1 MPGISKIF
9 CNWFK
14 VQIIK
19 IIAKLFFFIPAK
31 FVNGILGIQLFLV
44 YSSMSSY
51 NFDYD
56 YIFLEF
62 SVVGN

>member
-19 IIAKLFFFIPAK
+19 IIAKLFFFIPEK
-31 FVNGILGIQLFLV
+31 FVNGILGIQLYLV
-44 YSSMSSY
+44 YSSY

-62 SVVGN
+62 SEVGN